1 MHFKLFCYAARP
13 ACMSVCILVSVRME
27 ISCLICKVYMFTKA
41 EENYGEMLCSL
52 LASKEYIKHAENGVL
67 VACIQ
72 CFHLNEAP
80 PIS

>member
-27 ISCLICKVYMFTKA
+27 ISSLICKVYMFTKA
-41 EENYGEMLCSL
+41 EETTEKCYAAYLHR
-52 LASKEYIKHAENGVL
+52 KEYIKHAENGVP

-80 PIS
+80 PIF

>member
-27 ISCLICKVYMFTKA
+27 ISSLICKVYMFTKA

-52 LASKEYIKHAENGVL
+52 LASKEYTKTCGKWCTRCMHPM
-67 VACIQ
+67 
-72 CFHLNEAP
+72 F
-80 PIS
+80 SFK